1 VVSIE
6 FDQLNN
12 PKYLD
17 LVNKIGFDE
26 YGRKLWSKMKPKD
39 KIDAVSEIL
48 RDSSELDERLA
59 STNFNYF
66 LAALSDFVGGDA
78 RQEDILAKQLDVE
91 LKGLCGASLG
101 ESAIS
106 ESIFEAFKITSRS
119 CEFTLIT
126 SRKTAWNIYLD
137 CDNNAFENRLETQVD
152 PRSIER
158 PFLEL
163 EKYHKLAAVLEW
175 EMNP

>member
-1 VVSIE
+1 
-6 FDQLNN
+6 
-12 PKYLD
+12 
-17 LVNKIGFDE
+17 
-26 YGRKLWSKMKPKD
+26 MKPKD

-48 RDSSELDERLA
+48 RDSPELDERLA

-106 ESIFEAFKITSRS
+106 ESIFEAFK
-119 CEFTLIT
+119 
-126 SRKTAWNIYLD
+126 KY
-137 CDNNAFENRLETQVD
+137 Q
-152 PRSIER
+152 SI
-158 PFLEL
+158 
-163 EKYHKLAAVLEW
+163 V
-175 EMNP
+175 